1 MTCCASVASRPPYS
15 AGQPRQVQP
24 AAARCRFQASRSAC
38 ASCSR
43 PGPPAPR
50 RSAKRPVRFSAS
62 HCRTRCRNSS
72 SSAVSCTRASL
83 RQNPRARRGGSDGPA
98 EQCAWPATAA
108 TRRLSLPSTCFIRGV
123 RVEFT
128 IPATVA
134 GAARGFGDATALGGP
149 GGPRLSY
156 RQLHQGV
163 AVVARAVIAEGVA
176 PGGRVAIRPP
186 NTPPWVLGALGALYA
201 GGTVVPVNTRFTGPE
216 ALDVVSRG
224 GARALIVAGQFLGT
238 DRLAALGAAEKEKTT
253 STHNAQPGSGSLD
266 QLRVV
271 VRVPVEATPAADPA
285 PGGAARTGAA
295 AAGAPGRARVID
307 WAEFLDRAARVP
319 ATLADAR
326 AAMVRPEHVSD
337 ILFTSGTTGRSKG
350 AMSAHRQSLAVA
362 RAWAE
367 CGCLTSAD
375 RYLVV
380 NPFFHSF
387 GFKAGIL
394 ACLVSGATLVPLP
407 VYDAEQ
413 AMRLIDAEQI
423 TVLPGAPTIYQTIL
437 DHPSRAA
444 RDLSSLRLA
453 VTGAATVPVALVER
467 MRRELSFDTVLTA
480 YGLTEA
486 VVATMC
492 RPGDDPQTVAHTSGR
507 ATAGFELR
515 VTGPDGHET
524 APAHP
529 GEQGPGEQ
537 GPGEEGPGEILLRGP
552 NVMLGYLDDPAAT
565 RAAVDAD
572 GWLHT
577 GDIGR
582 LDPRGYLTITDRLKD
597 MYICGGFNVYPAE
610 VEQVIAQLDGVAESV
625 VIGVP
630 DDRLGEVGKAYVVT
644 RPGRG
649 LDAADVL
656 AFCRERLANYKVP
669 RQVEFRA
676 DLPRNPAGK
685 PLKRLLREECE

>member
-1 MTCCASVASRPPYS
+1 VEITVPAAVAS
-15 AGQPRQVQP
+15 
-24 AAARCRFQASRSAC
+24 AAR
-38 ASCSR
+38 
-43 PGPPAPR
+43 
-50 RSAKRPVRFSAS
+50 
-62 HCRTRCRNSS
+62 
-72 SSAVSCTRASL
+72 
-83 RQNPRARRGGSDGPA
+83 
-98 EQCAWPATAA
+98 E
-108 TRRLSLPSTCFIRGV
+108 
-123 RVEFT
+123 
-128 IPATVA
+128 
-134 GAARGFGDATALGGP
+134 FGDATALAEP
-149 GGPRLSY
+149 GGPRFSY
-156 RQLHQGV
+156 RELHERV
-163 AVVARAVIAEGVA
+163 SAVARALIAEGVA
-176 PGGRVAIRPP
+176 PGERVAIWSP
-186 NTPPWVLGALGALYA
+186 NTHHWVLGALGALHA
-201 GGTVVPVNTRFTGPE
+201 GATLVPVNTRFTGPE
-216 ALDVVSRG
+216 ALDVISRS
-224 GARALIVAGQFLGT
+224 GARALIVAGWFLGT
-238 DRLAALGAAEKEKTT
+238 DRLAALRTAEKHNTT
-253 STHNAQPGSGSLD
+253 STHNAWPGTGCLD

-271 VRVPVEATPAADPA
+271 VRVPVEAAPVDDEVANPAA
-285 PGGAARTGAA
+285 G
-295 AAGAPGRARVID
+295 RVIHWD
-307 WAEFLDRAARVP
+307 EFLARGARVP
-319 ATLADAR
+319 GTLADAR
-326 AAMVRPEHVSD
+326 AAMVQPEHVSD

-362 RAWAE
+362 RAWAD
-367 CGCLTSAD
+367 CGGLNSAD

-413 AMRLIDAEQI
+413 AMRLVDAEQI
-423 TVLPGAPTIYQTIL
+423 TVFPGAPTIYQTIL
-437 DHPSRAA
+437 DHPGRAA

-492 RPGDDPQTVAHTSGR
+492 RPGDDPRTVARTSGR
-507 ATAGFELR
+507 ATAGFEIR
-515 VTGPDGHET
+515 VAGPDGPEA

-529 GEQGPGEQ
+529 GEQGHSEIEQ
-537 GPGEEGPGEILLRGP
+537 GPGEILLRGP

-610 VEQVIAQLDGVAESV
+610 VEQVLARLDGVAESV

>member
-1 MTCCASVASRPPYS
+1 MELTVPAAVAS
-15 AGQPRQVQP
+15 
-24 AAARCRFQASRSAC
+24 AAR
-38 ASCSR
+38 
-43 PGPPAPR
+43 
-50 RSAKRPVRFSAS
+50 
-62 HCRTRCRNSS
+62 
-72 SSAVSCTRASL
+72 
-83 RQNPRARRGGSDGPA
+83 
-98 EQCAWPATAA
+98 E
-108 TRRLSLPSTCFIRGV
+108 
-123 RVEFT
+123 
-128 IPATVA
+128 
-134 GAARGFGDATALGGP
+134 FGDATALAEP
-149 GGPRLSY
+149 GGPRFSY
-156 RQLHQGV
+156 RELHERV
-163 AVVARAVIAEGVA
+163 SAVARGLIAEGVA
-176 PGGRVAIRPP
+176 PGDRVAIWSP
-186 NTPPWVLGALGALYA
+186 NTHHWVLAALGALHA
-201 GGTVVPVNTRFTGPE
+201 GATLVPVNTRFTGPE
-216 ALDVVSRG
+216 ALDVISRS
-224 GARALIVAGQFLGT
+224 GARALIVAHWFLGT
-238 DRLAALGAAEKEKTT
+238 DRLAALRAAEKHNTR
-253 STHNAQPGSGSLD
+253 THNVLPGTGCLD

-271 VRVPVEATPAADPA
+271 VRVPVEAAPMDDAADDTA
-285 PGGAARTGAA
+285 DDA
-295 AAGAPGRARVID
+295 AAGRAAGRVVHWD
-307 WAEFLDRAARVP
+307 EFLARGARVP
-319 ATLADAR
+319 GTLADAR
-326 AAMVRPEHVSD
+326 AAMVQPEHVSD

-362 RAWAE
+362 RAWAD
-367 CGCLTSAD
+367 CGGLNRAD

-413 AMRLIDAEQI
+413 AMRLVDAEQI
-423 TVLPGAPTIYQTIL
+423 TVFPGAPTIYQTIL
-437 DHPSRAA
+437 DHPGRAA

-492 RPGDDPQTVAHTSGR
+492 RPGDDPQTVARTSGR
-507 ATAGFELR
+507 ATAGFEIRLA
-515 VTGPDGHET
+515 GPDGPE
-524 APAHP
+524 AAAAHP

-537 GPGEEGPGEILLRGP
+537 GPGEILLRGP

-565 RAAVDAD
+565 KAAVDAD

-610 VEQVIAQLDGVAESV
+610 VEQVLARLDGVAESA

-630 DDRLGEVGKAYVVT
+630 DDRLGEVGQAYVVT

-649 LDAADVL
+649 LDEADVL

-669 RQVEFRA
+669 RRVEFRA

-685 PLKRLLREECE
+685 PLKRLLREECG

>member
-1 MTCCASVASRPPYS
+1 
-15 AGQPRQVQP
+15 
-24 AAARCRFQASRSAC
+24 
-38 ASCSR
+38 
-43 PGPPAPR
+43 
-50 RSAKRPVRFSAS
+50 
-62 HCRTRCRNSS
+62 
-72 SSAVSCTRASL
+72 
-83 RQNPRARRGGSDGPA
+83 
-98 EQCAWPATAA
+98 
-108 TRRLSLPSTCFIRGV
+108 
-123 RVEFT
+123 VEFT
-128 IPATVA
+128 VPAAVA
-134 GAARGFGDATALGGP
+134 SAAREFGDATALAEP
-149 GGPRLSY
+149 GGPRFSY
-156 RQLHQGV
+156 RELHERV
-163 AVVARAVIAEGVA
+163 SAVARALIAEGVA
-176 PGGRVAIRPP
+176 PGDRVAIWSP
-186 NTPPWVLGALGALYA
+186 NTHHWVLGALGALHA
-201 GGTVVPVNTRFTGPE
+201 GATLVPVNTRFTGPE
-216 ALDVVSRG
+216 ALDVISRS
-224 GARALIVAGQFLGT
+224 GARALIVAGWFLGA
-238 DRLAALGAAEKEKTT
+238 DRLAALRAAEKHNTT
-253 STHNAQPGSGSLD
+253 STNNALAGTGCLD

-271 VRVPVEATPAADPA
+271 VRVPVEAAPVDAPVDDAVDDKVANPAA
-285 PGGAARTGAA
+285 
-295 AAGAPGRARVID
+295 GRAGGQVIHWD
-307 WAEFLDRAARVP
+307 EFLARAARVP
-319 ATLADAR
+319 GTLADAR
-326 AAMVRPEHVSD
+326 AAMVQPEHVSD

-362 RAWAE
+362 RAWAD
-367 CGCLTSAD
+367 CGGLNSAD

-413 AMRLIDAEQI
+413 AMRLVDAEQI
-423 TVLPGAPTIYQTIL
+423 TVFPGAPTIYQTIL
-437 DHPSRAA
+437 DHPGRAA
-444 RDLSSLRLA
+444 CDLSSLRLA

-492 RPGDDPQTVAHTSGR
+492 RPGDDPQTVARTSGR
-507 ATAGFELR
+507 ATAGFEIR
-515 VTGPDGHET
+515 VAGPDGPET

-529 GEQGPGEQ
+529 GEQ
-537 GPGEEGPGEILLRGP
+537 GPGEILLRGP

-565 RAAVDAD
+565 EAAVDAD

-610 VEQVIAQLDGVAESV
+610 VEQVLARLDGVAESA

-630 DDRLGEVGKAYVVT
+630 DGRLGEVGKAYVVT

-656 AFCRERLANYKVP
+656 AFCREQLANYKVP

-685 PLKRLLREECE
+685 PLKRLLREECG

>member
-1 MTCCASVASRPPYS
+1 
-15 AGQPRQVQP
+15 
-24 AAARCRFQASRSAC
+24 
-38 ASCSR
+38 
-43 PGPPAPR
+43 
-50 RSAKRPVRFSAS
+50 
-62 HCRTRCRNSS
+62 
-72 SSAVSCTRASL
+72 
-83 RQNPRARRGGSDGPA
+83 
-98 EQCAWPATAA
+98 
-108 TRRLSLPSTCFIRGV
+108 
-123 RVEFT
+123 VEFT
-128 IPATVA
+128 VPAAVA
-134 GAARGFGDATALGGP
+134 SAAREFGDATALAEP
-149 GGPRLSY
+149 GGPRFSY
-156 RQLHQGV
+156 RELHERV
-163 AVVARAVIAEGVA
+163 SAVARALIAEGVA
-176 PGGRVAIRPP
+176 PGDRVAIWSP
-186 NTPPWVLGALGALYA
+186 NTHHWVLGALGALHA
-201 GGTVVPVNTRFTGPE
+201 GATLVPVNTRFTGPE
-216 ALDVVSRG
+216 ALDVISRS
-224 GARALIVAGQFLGT
+224 GARALIVAGWFLGA
-238 DRLAALGAAEKEKTT
+238 DRLAALRAAEKHNTT
-253 STHNAQPGSGSLD
+253 STNNALAGTGCLD

-271 VRVPVEATPAADPA
+271 VRVPVEAPPVDA
-285 PGGAARTGAA
+285 PVDDA
-295 AAGAPGRARVID
+295 VIHWD
-307 WAEFLDRAARVP
+307 EFLARAARVP
-319 ATLADAR
+319 GTLADAR
-326 AAMVRPEHVSD
+326 AAMVQPEHVSD

-362 RAWAE
+362 RAWAD
-367 CGCLTSAD
+367 CGGLNSAD

-413 AMRLIDAEQI
+413 AMRLVDAEQI
-423 TVLPGAPTIYQTIL
+423 TVFPGAPTIYQTIL
-437 DHPSRAA
+437 DHPGRAA

-492 RPGDDPQTVAHTSGR
+492 RPGDDPQTVARTSGR
-507 ATAGFELR
+507 ATAGFEIR
-515 VTGPDGHET
+515 VAGPDGPET
-524 APAHP
+524 APAQP
-529 GEQGPGEQ
+529 GEQGLGEQ
-537 GPGEEGPGEILLRGP
+537 GHGEQGLGEQGHGEQGLGEQGHGEQGHGEILLRGP

-565 RAAVDAD
+565 EAAVDAD

-610 VEQVIAQLDGVAESV
+610 VEQVLARLDGVAESA

-630 DDRLGEVGKAYVVT
+630 DGRLGEVGKAYVVT

-656 AFCRERLANYKVP
+656 AFCREQLANYKVP

-685 PLKRLLREECE
+685 PLKRLLREECG